1 MSVKENINL
10 ELEGMLKVREDR
22 INDIRKV
29 MRDVNLQDTTRKSL
43 ENEIHRLKN
52 EIKTIREVEARCNLN
67 FDNRIL
73 VELSD
78 IEIKWI
84 LGWYRDK
91 KSHSETWCQQLD
103 DLYDKL
109 IDALNKNN

>member
-10 ELEGMLKVREDR
+10 ELEGMLKVRKDR

-29 MRDVNLQDTTRKSL
+29 MRDINLQDTTRKSL

-52 EIKTIREVEARCNLN
+52 EIKTIREVEGRCNSN

-91 KSHSETWCQQLD
+91 KSQSESWCQQLD

-109 IDALNKNN
+109 IDSLNKNN